1 MGSKVRG
8 AVHEEWTVPTGE
20 GRFNSFIESEM
31 KGRRQFLR
39 DAIYLPPLI
48 AALFAAPLM
57 ISCGDDEDPPT
68 ASVDCGGGGGGT
80 GNSGAISDNH
90 CHSVSITQVQRD
102 TPTELILTFSGGT
115 HTHTLGLTL
124 EQVQD
129 IAADLPVP
137 QLSSLNGHNHLV
149 TFNV

>member
-1 MGSKVRG
+1 
-8 AVHEEWTVPTGE
+8 
-20 GRFNSFIESEM
+20 M

-68 ASVDCGGGGGGT
+68 ASGE
-80 GNSGAISDNH
+80 SGAISKNH
-90 CHSVSITQVQRD
+90 CHSVSITQVQLNTGD
-102 TPTELILTFSGGT
+102 ALTLTLSVGLS

-124 EQVQD
+124 QQVEA
-129 IAADLPVP
+129 IALGNIV
-137 QLSSLNGHNHLV
+137 QELSSPNNTHFHLV

>member
-1 MGSKVRG
+1 
-8 AVHEEWTVPTGE
+8 
-20 GRFNSFIESEM
+20 M

-80 GNSGAISDNH
+80 GNSGAISNNH
-90 CHSVSITQVQRD
+90 CHSVSITQVQLETGD
-102 TPTELILTFSGGT
+102 ALFLTLSGGT
-115 HTHTLGLTL
+115 HTHPLALTL
-124 EQVQD
+124 EKVQD
-129 IAADLPVP
+129 IALGTQV
-137 QLSSLNGHNHLV
+137 QETSSFNNTHDHLV
-149 TFNV
+149 TFN

>member
-1 MGSKVRG
+1 
-8 AVHEEWTVPTGE
+8 
-20 GRFNSFIESEM
+20 M

-68 ASVDCGGGGGGT
+68 ASGEDGGI
-80 GNSGAISDNH
+80 SGAIGAPFH
-90 CHSVSITQVQRD
+90 GHSVFITQVQLD
-102 TPTELILTFSGGT
+102 TPADLILTFSGGT
-115 HTHTLGLTL
+115 HTHTLALTL

-129 IAADLPVP
+129 IAGDTQV
-137 QLSSLNGHNHLV
+137 QETSSFNGHDHWV

>member
-1 MGSKVRG
+1 
-8 AVHEEWTVPTGE
+8 
-20 GRFNSFIESEM
+20 M

-68 ASVDCGGGGGGT
+68 ASGE
-80 GNSGAISDNH
+80 SGAISKNH
-90 CHSVSITQVQRD
+90 GHTVSITQAQLD
-102 TPTELILTFSGGT
+102 TPTELTLTLSVGQS
-115 HTHTLGLTL
+115 HTHTLDLNL
-124 EQVQD
+124 QQVQD
-129 IAADLPVP
+129 IALGNIV
-137 QLSSLNGHNHLV
+137 QKSSSTNNTHFHLV

>member
-1 MGSKVRG
+1 
-8 AVHEEWTVPTGE
+8 
-20 GRFNSFIESEM
+20 M

-57 ISCGDDEDPPT
+57 ISCGDDGDDEDPPP
-68 ASVDCGGGGGGT
+68 ASGEDGGI
-80 GNSGAISDNH
+80 SGAIGTPFDG
-90 CHSVSITQVQRD
+90 HSVFITQVQLD
-102 TPTELILTFSGGT
+102 TPTELNLTLSGGT
-115 HTHTLGLTL
+115 HTHTLALTL

-129 IAADLPVP
+129 IAGDTQV
-137 QLSSLNGHNHLV
+137 QETSSFNGHDHWV

>member
-1 MGSKVRG
+1 
-8 AVHEEWTVPTGE
+8 
-20 GRFNSFIESEM
+20 M

-80 GNSGAISDNH
+80 GKSGAISKNH
-90 CHSVSITQVQRD
+90 CHSVSITQVQLNTGD
-102 TPTELILTFSGGT
+102 ALTLTLSVGLS

-124 EQVQD
+124 QQVEA
-129 IAADLPVP
+129 IALGNIV
-137 QLSSLNGHNHLV
+137 QELSSPNNTHFHLV

>member
-1 MGSKVRG
+1 
-8 AVHEEWTVPTGE
+8 
-20 GRFNSFIESEM
+20 M

-80 GNSGAISDNH
+80 GKSGAISNNH
-90 CHSVSITQVQRD
+90 WHSVSITQAQLD
-102 TPTELILTFSGGT
+102 TPTELTLTLSVGLS
-115 HTHTLGLTL
+115 HTHTLALTL
-124 EQVQD
+124 QQVQD
-129 IAADLPVP
+129 IALGTQV
-137 QLSSLNGHNHLV
+137 QKTSSINGHSHLV
-149 TFNV
+149 TFN

>member
-1 MGSKVRG
+1 
-8 AVHEEWTVPTGE
+8 
-20 GRFNSFIESEM
+20 M

-80 GNSGAISDNH
+80 GKSGAISNNH
-90 CHSVSITQVQRD
+90 CHSVSITQVQLNTGD
-102 TPTELILTFSGGT
+102 ALTLTLSGGT
-115 HTHTLGLTL
+115 HTHTLTLTFT
-124 EQVQD
+124 QVEA
-129 IAADLPVP
+129 IAADTLV
-137 QLSSLNGHNHLV
+137 QKLSSTNNTHFHLV
-149 TFNV
+149 TFN